1 MTAKIIG
8 TNDHQTE
15 INHAPG
21 YNPAFERRIA
31 MKMVTCE
38 YGTYQKTC
46 FVNVN
51 YMIVDPIYETA
62 YRSDVRRVETSEK
75 MSIKPVEGEF
85 YKDEEFNP
93 VITSYRDLTKIML
106 QQKFEGLY

>member
-1 MTAKIIG
+1 
-8 TNDHQTE
+8 
-15 INHAPG
+15 
-21 YNPAFERRIA
+21 

-38 YGTYQKTC
+38 YGTYQKTCC

>member
-1 MTAKIIG
+1 
-8 TNDHQTE
+8 
-15 INHAPG
+15 
-21 YNPAFERRIA
+21 
-31 MKMVTCE
+31 
-38 YGTYQKTC
+38 
-46 FVNVN
+46 
-51 YMIVDPIYETA
+51 
-62 YRSDVRRVETSEK
+62 